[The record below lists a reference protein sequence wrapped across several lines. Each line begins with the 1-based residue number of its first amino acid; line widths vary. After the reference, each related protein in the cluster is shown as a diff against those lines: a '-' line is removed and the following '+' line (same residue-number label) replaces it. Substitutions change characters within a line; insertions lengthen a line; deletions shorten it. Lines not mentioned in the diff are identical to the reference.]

1 MDSQR
6 VLRAY
11 CGFPGATMF
20 LCVCKAVRVSEAVD
34 AARADVDTPE
44 SIRRHFEFDD
54 DECCGRCAE
63 EIDDLAVMVQVELCK
78 SDGTAIAAP
87 VLAAA

>member
-1 MDSQR
+1 
-6 VLRAY
+6 
-11 CGFPGATMF
+11 MF

-34 AARADVDTPE
+34 AARASVDTPE
-44 SIRRHFEFDD
+44 SIRRHLGFDD

-63 EIDDLAVMVQVELCK
+63 EIDDLAVMAQVELCK
-78 SDGTAIAAP
+78 IDGTAIAAP